1 MTAASTCLNP
11 LFIGEVSSTGG
22 LVLRYPLSRHVSIP
36 SSSGRSLQ
44 PRGFNRDDDGGFQS
58 QSPLHRGGLFNTA
71 LPCPHSGASLC
82 LNPLFIGEV
91 SSTHLIHRDCVRNL
105 EVSTPS
111 SSGRSLKKE
120 RAKCSYD
127 CNSS

>member
-11 LFIGEVSSTGG
+11 LFIGEVSSNGG
-22 LVLRYPLSRHVSIP
+22 LVRRYALSCYVSIP

-82 LNPLFIGEV
+82 LNPLLFGESFSPILYNVDLLRNSNVTYLFHWDV
-91 SSTHLIHRDCVRNL
+91 SLQR
-105 EVSTPS
+105 
-111 SSGRSLKKE
+111 
-120 RAKCSYD
+120 
-127 CNSS
+127 